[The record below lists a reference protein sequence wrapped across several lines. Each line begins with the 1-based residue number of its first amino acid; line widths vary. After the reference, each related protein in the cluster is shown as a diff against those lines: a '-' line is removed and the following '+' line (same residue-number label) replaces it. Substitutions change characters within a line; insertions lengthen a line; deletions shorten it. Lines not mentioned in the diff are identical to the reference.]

1 MKKDFTKEDIIKKHD
16 TNIKSALTAYFLAGA
31 LGVIY
36 IVRYL
41 IKQEFDFYFSLSFTD
56 VMLKL
61 QSAGEISKAV
71 SIAAI
76 GIFAVVYA
84 AALILLAKNS
94 AHLITATAVY
104 TFDFAALLFGT
115 FVLFPKPETNDWLID
130 VLLHLFVMI
139 FLVAGIYSHFKMK
152 KMK

>member
-56 VMLKL
+56 VLLKL
-61 QSAGEISKAV
+61 ESAGEISKAV
-71 SIAAI
+71 CIAAI
-76 GIFAVVYA
+76 GIFAVIYVA
-84 AALILLAKNS
+84 VLILLMKNS
-94 AHLITATAVY
+94 AHIITATAVY
-104 TFDFAALLFGT
+104 VFDFAALFYYVSVC
-115 FVLFPKPETNDWLID
+115 FVF
-130 VLLHLFVMI
+130 LFVTCR
-139 FLVAGIYSHFKMK
+139 LYERRRYGA
-152 KMK
+152 